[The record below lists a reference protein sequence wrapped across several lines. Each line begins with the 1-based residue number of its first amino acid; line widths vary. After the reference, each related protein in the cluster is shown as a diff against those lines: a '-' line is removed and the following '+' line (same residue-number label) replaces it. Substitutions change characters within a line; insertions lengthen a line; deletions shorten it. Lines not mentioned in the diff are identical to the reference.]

1 MALHKALSGFY
12 SVPHNL
18 NWSGWQAVTSVLNI
32 NVRPWCPQVH
42 CLWTAESKVLRISD
56 HCDGQGVDKALLV
69 NNEKS
74 AQRDANTARWLCL
87 QNGKAEPKNFAPPQT
102 PFPGAQPRRPQ
113 DNQNLTSWKRS
124 LPSPTNPVW

>member
-1 MALHKALSGFY
+1 MALQKALSGFY

-18 NWSGWQAVTSVLNI
+18 NWSGWQTVTSVLNI

-56 HCDGQGVDKALLV
+56 HCDGQAVDKALLV

-74 AQRDANTARWLCL
+74 AQRDANTARWLYS
-87 QNGKAEPKNFAPPQT
+87 KAEPKFFAPPQT
-102 PFPGAQPRRPQ
+102 PFPGAQ
-113 DNQNLTSWKRS
+113 DGQNLISWRWS
-124 LPSPTNPVW
+124 QALPTNPVR